1 MSKTFRPWDIDQAWL
16 LPPSVHD
23 FVASDHPAHLIRE
36 IVREQLDLGSILATY
51 EEPRDYPPFHPGM
64 MTALLLYAYAQG
76 IYASRRIARACEA
89 LLAPSAD
96 VGGQH
101 GAERVDVMAVT
112 GLARPDFRTIN
123 QFRKR
128 HLEALAGL
136 FVQVLGLCRRAGL
149 SQAAE
154 HSTTPALKPAPKP
167 TTQQRRYVD
176 RLLALAR
183 SGRCHRLRDRGRRG
197 PSAQGLAARYRLP
210 ARLADV
216 PERMKLAGRR
226 GGPRRSLYASMRA
239 RPHDLRCRS

>member
-36 IVREQLDLGSILATY
+36 IVREELDLGSILATY
-51 EEPRDYPPFHPGM
+51 EEPRD
-64 MTALLLYAYAQG
+64 YAYAQG

-226 GGPRRSLYASMRA
+226 GGLRRSLNASMRA
-239 RPHDLRCRS
+239 SPHDLRCRS